1 MDPGGRTGCEN
12 IVLQLSIKF
21 IKNDGELPFSMLF
34 IDLQPTMIDRKLGT
48 LFETLFRTNL
58 FKNIERDTIYENRVS
73 QSQVT
78 SKLY

>member
-34 IDLQPTMIDRKLGT
+34 IDLRPIEYNDRYL
-48 LFETLFRTNL
+48 E
-58 FKNIERDTIYENRVS
+58 ISE
-73 QSQVT
+73 
-78 SKLY
+78 SKLSFKFG

>member
-1 MDPGGRTGCEN
+1 MNHSGRTPTELVPQWN
-12 IVLQLSIKF
+12 FVIPHLKNQLIPHPDIPIINF
-21 IKNDGELPFSMLF
+21 YYN
-34 IDLQPTMIDRKLGT
+34 RKLGT
-48 LFETLFRTNL
+48 LFETLFRTNF